1 MNAAEENIYNLWLA
15 LARWHGP
22 DTADLV
28 SKANNGGDS
37 YFAEP
42 DLWESDPDLA
52 MIVSDLLD
60 VESLLDLG
68 GCVNAS

>member
-15 LARWHGP
+15 LARWHSP

-28 SKANNGGDS
+28 SNANNSGDGD
-37 YFAEP
+37 FAEP

-68 GCVNAS
+68 GCVDAS